1 MNTILKRRQP
11 KNHAAGVSTV
21 RNPLEKTTGVPRF
34 AMGLR
39 VHVDPEIDRTKEEQD
54 ENRHQST
61 ERQHP
66 ELPCFEFAAAGS
78 ELPSGPRPPSR
89 ARREI
94 AFPPDPTAG
103 LGGPPLDAKPVG
115 LQSTQTTPRWRLT
128 ADQMAN
134 QLGGERHQAAHGEFA
149 AGAVAHVQQ
158 GSPRS
163 QCNRTLEG
171 FSAAWGPISS
181 AAPPGLTRQNRRA
194 IERRPRCA
202 R

>member
-66 ELPCFEFAAAGS
+66 RLVCSEFAVAGS
-78 ELPSGPRPPSR
+78 ELPSGGRPSPSR
-89 ARREI
+89 GRRGI
-94 AFPPDPTAG
+94 AFPPDPTAW
-103 LGGPPLDAKPVG
+103 LGGPPLDANDVRG
-115 LQSTQTTPRWRLT
+115 PRVES
-128 ADQMAN
+128 Q
-134 QLGGERHQAAHGEFA
+134 HG
-149 AGAVAHVQQ
+149 VD
-158 GSPRS
+158 
-163 QCNRTLEG
+163 LW
-171 FSAAWGPISS
+171 AWGPISS
-181 AAPPGLTRQNRRA
+181 AAPPGLTRRNRRA